1 MTRDDLEFR
10 ALTRG
15 RFADVVDLFGTRGD
29 PSWCWCQ
36 YFVTTGDA
44 YRHSSDANR
53 AALERQ
59 AAHRPSPGLIAY
71 AGGTPVGW
79 VQVGPRTA
87 YPRLCG
93 NRALVSVVGDDIDD
107 PQVWAVTCFV
117 VRVGHRRKGVGEALL
132 AAAVRCARD
141 AGAHV
146 LEGHPV
152 DTAARPTGRVS
163 SADLYHGAAST
174 FAAAGFTE
182 VGRTS
187 RHRPVMRLDLR

>member
-1 MTRDDLEFR
+1 MARDDLEFR
-10 ALTRG
+10 GLTPG

-36 YFVTTGDA
+36 YFVTTGET
-44 YRHSSDANR
+44 YRHSSDGNR

-59 AAHRPSPGLIAY
+59 AARRPPPGLLAY

-93 NRALVSVVGDDIDD
+93 NRGLLAVTGEDIAD
-107 PQVWAVTCFV
+107 PDVWAVTCFV
-117 VRVGHRRKGVGEALL
+117 VRVGQRRKGVGAALL
-132 AAAVRCARD
+132 EAAVGSARE
-141 AGAHV
+141 AGAWAI
-146 LEGHPV
+146 EGHPV
-152 DTAARPTGRVS
+152 DVAARPGQRVA
-163 SADLYHGAAST
+163 SAGLYHGAAST
-174 FAAAGFTE
+174 FVAAGFTE

-187 RHRPVMRLDLR
+187 PHRPVMRLELR